1 MSTARR
7 IVSDMNSLLDKTV
20 VVKLNNN
27 KTYVGQL
34 SAYELN
40 PFIISLVNAKDS
52 ENNGY
57 FKVILNGNSITEI
70 LVKTAPLFDV
80 KEFADLVE
88 KSLNLRPGDV
98 KVYEEA
104 GVVTVLDKIK
114 VTESGVEGSGP
125 LAQRIFDIY
134 NEYVA
139 KKRKEN
145 K

>member
-1 MSTARR
+1 MSATRR

-20 VVKLNNN
+20 VVRLNNN
-27 KTYVGQL
+27 RTYVGQL
-34 SAYELN
+34 SAYELS
-40 PFIISLVNAKDS
+40 PFIISLANAKDND
-52 ENNGY
+52 NNVY
-57 FKVILNGNSITEI
+57 FKVILNGNNITEI

-104 GVVTVLDKIK
+104 GVVTVLEKIK
-114 VTESGVEGSGP
+114 VTEAGVEGSGP
-125 LAQRIFDIY
+125 LAQRVFDIY
-134 NEYVA
+134 NEYVS